1 MWKSRKTIE
10 NPLSAIRIQE
20 PSLFAIAIFGWWEA
34 SAPFSAL
41 LICMNANDS
50 LDRESFQRLL
60 ASAFAVQES
69 QIDPP
74 LLSGI
79 MEVQRLIAKREL
91 ALDAV
96 MPLVVDSAKDLA
108 NAAGTAIGLFEGNQL
123 VYQAGS
129 GSSAANV
136 GSRVKA
142 SLTLPPNTKSSREIL
157 RVEDAETDTRI
168 EAAICRQF
176 GAKSLLILPIYHHR
190 TLAGVLEV
198 LFSEAHIF
206 GDREVRTY
214 RLMAGLI
221 ESAMEEAAQV
231 EQEHLTADLVFPHAV
246 EEITSHGGEFLK
258 AYRSM
263 FSSCTQAIYHRCQG
277 ALAVLKESS
286 ALRQP
291 VARAKAWL
299 HRAQEV
305 NWNKRR
311 RAIAFAAGTAALGL
325 IFWAAHGR
333 GPASPPGASALPGS
347 LALPG
352 SSGDIEHSQGLEP
365 AKAKPPGGALRDLSA
380 PRQRPTLPRTRVRQV
395 RVGQNEVEYIG
406 DDVTVRH
413 FIYKPPTPH
422 GAAKASQVAH
432 FGNDVTVRYFTPN
445 QQQRPQSMK
454 PKVNVSN

>member
-1 MWKSRKTIE
+1 
-10 NPLSAIRIQE
+10 
-20 PSLFAIAIFGWWEA
+20 
-34 SAPFSAL
+34 
-41 LICMNANDS
+41 MNANDS
-50 LDRESFQRLL
+50 LDRKSFQRLL

-79 MEVQRLIAKREL
+79 MEVQRLIRKKEL
-91 ALDAV
+91 SLDAV
-96 MPLVVDSAKDLA
+96 MPLVVDSARDLA
-108 NAAGTAIGLFEGNQL
+108 NAAGTAIGLLEGNQI
-123 VYQAGS
+123 VYRAGS
-129 GSSAANV
+129 GSSAANI

-176 GAKSLLILPIYHHR
+176 GAKSLLILPIYHQR
-190 TLAGVLEV
+190 ALAGVLEV

-206 GDREVRTY
+206 QDREVRTY

-221 ESAMEEAAQV
+221 ESAMEASAQV

-246 EEITSHGGEFLK
+246 EETTPHSGAFLK
-258 AYRSM
+258 HYRVM
-263 FSSCTQAIYHRCQG
+263 FSSCTQAIYHRCRG

-286 ALRQP
+286 AVRQP
-291 VARAKAWL
+291 VAIAKAWL
-299 HRAQEV
+299 HREQEV

-311 RAIAFAAGTAALGL
+311 RAIALAAGTAALGL

-333 GPASPPGASALPGS
+333 GPALPLGSSALPGS
-347 LALPG
+347 SSLP
-352 SSGDIEHSQGLEP
+352 SSGDIGHSEGLES
-365 AKAKPPGGALRDLSA
+365 AKARPAEGALRDLSA
-380 PRQRPTLPRTRVRQV
+380 RRPRPTLPRTRVRRV

-413 FIYKPPTPH
+413 FIYKPATPH
-422 GAAKASQVAH
+422 GAVKASKVAH

-445 QQQRPQSMK
+445 QQPRPQSMK

>member
-1 MWKSRKTIE
+1 MTALIA
-10 NPLSAIRIQE
+10 NLSSVSWQVH
-20 PSLFAIAIFGWWEA
+20 
-34 SAPFSAL
+34 
-41 LICMNANDS
+41 
-50 LDRESFQRLL
+50 
-60 ASAFAVQES
+60 AVQES

-79 MEVQRLIAKREL
+79 MEVQRLISKRDL
-91 ALDAV
+91 GLDAV
-96 MPLVVDSAKDLA
+96 MPLVVDSGRDLA
-108 NAAGTAIGLFEGNQL
+108 NATGTAIGLFEGNQI
-123 VYQAGS
+123 VYRAGS
-129 GSSAANV
+129 GSSAANI

-190 TLAGVLEV
+190 ALAGILEV

-221 ESAMEEAAQV
+221 ESAMEVAAQV

-246 EEITSHGGEFLK
+246 EEITPHSGVFFK
-258 AYRSM
+258 RYRAM
-263 FSSCTQAIYHRCQG
+263 FASRTQAIYHRCEG

-286 ALRQP
+286 AVRQP
-291 VARAKAWL
+291 VAMAKAWL

-305 NWNKRR
+305 NWDKRR
-311 RAIAFAAGTAALGL
+311 RVIAFAAGAAAFGL
-325 IFWAAHGR
+325 FLWTAHGR
-333 GPASPPGASALPGS
+333 GPALPIGSSALPGS
-347 LALPG
+347 SAPPG
-352 SSGDIEHSQGLEP
+352 SGGDIEHSEGLES
-365 AKAKPPGGALRDLSA
+365 AKAKPAEGALRPLPG
-380 PRQRPTLPRTRVRQV
+380 PRPQPALDRTRVRRA

-413 FIYKPPTPH
+413 FTYKPATLH
-422 GAAKASQVAH
+422 GGVRASQVTH

-445 QQQRPQSMK
+445 QR
-454 PKVNVSN
+454 